1 MLCETIDL
9 YRYFGL
15 EKQEWREGIL
25 TTYVPHSIENELR
38 PKFRPG
44 MLVIPG
50 GGYRMRSDR
59 EKEPVALAYLKEGY
73 CAFTLDYSVSTAYPA
88 PLIEACMAMIYLR
101 ENAAKYHLDPAHIA
115 AIGFSAGAHLAGMLS
130 LLTGRPEITSV
141 LGERATS
148 ARPDAVVLA
157 YPVVTMGEWAHEGSR
172 DVITGGD
179 EVLKELLSLEKQVT
193 KEAPPAFLWHTQ
205 EDVCVPV
212 ENSLLLA
219 AAYRRAGAPFALH
232 IFEHGPHGMSL
243 VSPETSDQTEYDQF
257 LAPVGKWLPLSL
269 DWLKSRGFSVRP
281 RD

>member
-1 MLCETIDL
+1 MIYEKVDL
-9 YRYFGL
+9 YRYFGI
-15 EKQEWREGIL
+15 ERGEQAEGYL
-25 TTYVPHSIENELR
+25 TAYVPDPLVPEIKAKL
-38 PKFRPG
+38 RPG

-50 GGYRMRSDR
+50 GGYWFRSGR
-59 EKEPVALAYLKEGY
+59 EKEPVALAYLREGY
-73 CAFTLDYSVSTAYPA
+73 CAFTLDYSVQTLFPV
-88 PLIEACMAMIYLR
+88 PLLEAVMAMIYLR
-101 ENAAKYHLDPAHIA
+101 ENAAKYGLDPAHLA
-115 AIGFSAGAHLAGMLS
+115 AIGFSAGGHLAGMLS
-130 LLTGRPEITSV
+130 MLAGRPEITSV
-141 LGERATS
+141 LGERAAS
-148 ARPDAVVLA
+148 SRPDAVVLA

-193 KEAPPAFLWHTQ
+193 KEAPPVFLWHTQ

-243 VSPETSDQTEYDQF
+243 VSPETNDQTEYDRF
-257 LAPVGKWLPLSL
+257 LAPIGKWFSLSL

>member
-1 MLCETIDL
+1 MICETIDL
-9 YRYFGL
+9 YQYFGL
-15 EKQEWREGIL
+15 EKQEGREGTL

-38 PKFRPG
+38 PKLRPG

-59 EKEPVALAYLKEGY
+59 EKEPVALAYLQEGY
-73 CAFTLDYSVSTAYPA
+73 CTFTLDYSVSTAYPA

-130 LLTGRPEITSV
+130 MLYEEPEIVSV
-141 LGERATS
+141 LGERAKN
-148 ARPDAVVLA
+148 ARPDAVVLS
-157 YPVVTMGEWAHEGSR
+157 YPVITMGERTHGGTR
-172 DVITGGD
+172 DVITGGR
-179 EVLKELLSLEKQVT
+179 EELLQRLSLENRVSK
-193 KEAPPAFLWHTQ
+193 KAAPAFLWHTQ
-205 EDVCVPV
+205 EDDCVPV

-219 AAYRRAGAPFALH
+219 AAYRKAGVPFAMH
-232 IFEHGPHGMSL
+232 IFEHGPHGLSL
-243 VSPETSDQTEYDQF
+243 ISPETNDQTEYDTQ

>member
-1 MLCETIDL
+1 MICETIDL
-9 YRYFGL
+9 YQYFGL
-15 EKQEWREGIL
+15 EKQEGREGTL

-101 ENAAKYHLDPAHIA
+101 ENAAKYHLDPAHLA
-115 AIGFSAGAHLAGMLS
+115 AIGFSAGGHLAGMLS
-130 LLTGRPEITSV
+130 MLYEEPEIVSV
-141 LGERATS
+141 LGERAKN
-148 ARPDAVVLA
+148 ARPDAVVLS
-157 YPVVTMGEWAHEGSR
+157 YPVITMGERTHGGTR
-172 DVITGGD
+172 DVITGGR
-179 EVLKELLSLEKQVT
+179 EELLQRLSLENRVSK
-193 KEAPPAFLWHTQ
+193 KAAPAFLWHTQ
-205 EDVCVPV
+205 EDDCVPV

-219 AAYRRAGAPFALH
+219 AAYRKAGAPFALH

-243 VSPETSDQTEYDQF
+243 VSPETSDQTEYDRF

>member
-1 MLCETIDL
+1 MICETIDL
-9 YRYFGL
+9 YQYFGL
-15 EKQEWREGIL
+15 EKQEGREGTL

-101 ENAAKYHLDPAHIA
+101 ENAAKYHLDPAHLA
-115 AIGFSAGAHLAGMLS
+115 AIGFSAGGHLAGMLS
-130 LLTGRPEITSV
+130 MLYEEPEIVSV
-141 LGERATS
+141 LGERAKN
-148 ARPDAVVLA
+148 ARPDAVVLS
-157 YPVVTMGEWAHEGSR
+157 YPVITMGERTHGGTR
-172 DVITGGD
+172 DVITGGH
-179 EVLKELLSLEKQVT
+179 EELLQRLSLENRVSK
-193 KEAPPAFLWHTQ
+193 KAAPAFLWHTQ
-205 EDVCVPV
+205 EDDCVPV

-219 AAYRRAGAPFALH
+219 AAYRKAGAPFALH

-243 VSPETSDQTEYDQF
+243 VSPETSDQTEYDRF

>member
-1 MLCETIDL
+1 MICETIDL
-9 YRYFGL
+9 YQYFGL
-15 EKQEWREGIL
+15 EKQEGREGTL

-38 PKFRPG
+38 PKLRPG

-59 EKEPVALAYLKEGY
+59 EKEPVALAYLQEGY
-73 CAFTLDYSVSTAYPA
+73 CTFTLDYSVSTAYPA

-130 LLTGRPEITSV
+130 MLYEEPEIVSV
-141 LGERATS
+141 LGERAKN
-148 ARPDAVVLA
+148 ARPDAVVLS
-157 YPVVTMGEWAHEGSR
+157 YPVITMGERTHGGTR
-172 DVITGGD
+172 DVITGGR
-179 EVLKELLSLEKQVT
+179 EELLQRLSLENRVSK
-193 KEAPPAFLWHTQ
+193 KAAPAFLWHTQ
-205 EDVCVPV
+205 EDDCVPV

-243 VSPETSDQTEYDQF
+243 ASPETNDQTEYDRF

>member
-1 MLCETIDL
+1 MIYERVDL
-9 YRYFGL
+9 YRYFGI
-15 EKQEWREGIL
+15 ERGERAEGYL
-25 TTYVPHSIENELR
+25 TAYVPDPLVPEIKAKL
-38 PKFRPG
+38 RPG

-59 EKEPVALAYLKEGY
+59 EKEPIALAYLQEGY

-101 ENAAKYHLDPAHIA
+101 ENAGKYGLDSAHIA

-130 LLTGRPEITSV
+130 LLAGRPEITSV
-141 LGERATS
+141 LGERAAS

-157 YPVVTMGEWAHEGSR
+157 YPVITMGEWAHEGSR
-172 DVITGGD
+172 DVITDGD
-179 EVLKELLSLEKQVT
+179 EALKELLSLEKQVT
-193 KEAPPAFLWHTQ
+193 KEAPPVFLWHTQ

-219 AAYRRAGAPFALH
+219 AAYRKAGAPFALH

-243 VSPETSDQTEYDQF
+243 ASPETNDQTEYDRF